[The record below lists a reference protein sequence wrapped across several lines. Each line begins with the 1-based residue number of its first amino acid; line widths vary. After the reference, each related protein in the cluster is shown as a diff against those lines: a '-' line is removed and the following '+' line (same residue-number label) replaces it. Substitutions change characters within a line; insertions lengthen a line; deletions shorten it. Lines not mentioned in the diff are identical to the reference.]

1 MVKDWESY
9 TKKLKYWSILNSY
22 WNQRTVIA
30 MDTRYNQLFTCILFY
45 KLYIYKIKI
54 NEIKNF
60 ENIFIDVWH
69 ENY

>member
-1 MVKDWESY
+1 
-9 TKKLKYWSILNSY
+9 
-22 WNQRTVIA
+22 
-30 MDTRYNQLFTCILFY
+30 MDTRYNQLFTSILFY

-54 NEIKNF
+54 SEIKNF

>member
-1 MVKDWESY
+1 
-9 TKKLKYWSILNSY
+9 
-22 WNQRTVIA
+22 

-54 NEIKNF
+54 SEIKNF